1 MARESSTLQYEAALK
16 KLRKNY
22 KEPTG
27 KSTGGSKDTLF
38 SKRKVVSNEME
49 DFQQTA
55 FNAIKEDNDYMIQL
69 LKEGKDKDVN

>member
-1 MARESSTLQYEAALK
+1 MARESSTLQYEVALR

-27 KSTGGSKDTLF
+27 QSTGGSKDTLF
-38 SKRKVVSNEME
+38 SKRKVVRNEME

-69 LKEGKDKDVN
+69 LKEGADKNAN

>member
-1 MARESSTLQYEAALK
+1 MARESSTLQYEVALR

-22 KEPTG
+22 QEPTG
-27 KSTGGSKDTLF
+27 KSTGESKDTLF
-38 SKRKVVSNEME
+38 SKRKVVRNEME

-69 LKEGKDKDVN
+69 LKEGADKNAN